1 MKEKV
6 ILDTDIG
13 SDIDDAICLAYLLSN
28 PGCELIGITT
38 VSGQPEQRAMIASY
52 ICEKAGRQIPV
63 FSGLCEPFIG
73 EQKQKI
79 CQQFE
84 YLKKISYSGT
94 YSKEWFN
101 FLREEIRKNPGKI
114 NLIAIG
120 PLTNIGILFK
130 IDPEIPYLLKAL
142 YIMGGAFFGTEKRIE
157 WNISCDPY
165 AANIVFSS
173 GVKDIY
179 VCGLD
184 VTTKVKMEKE
194 QVIKEFGTRKI
205 LKEVLS
211 FAEIWFENIEV
222 ITFHDPLAASVL
234 FNRNICVFKKG
245 KIFVEQLGQT
255 GFISDE
261 KANVSVAS
269 DVDIGLFFSHF
280 FETFDY
286 SK

>member
-28 PGCELIGITT
+28 PDCELIGITT

-73 EQKQKI
+73 EQKQKT

-84 YLKKISYSGT
+84 YLKKISYSGI

-101 FLREEIRKNPGKI
+101 FLREVIRKNPGEI

-130 IDPEIPYLLKAL
+130 IDSEIPSLLKSI
-142 YIMGGAFFGTEKRIE
+142 YVMGGAFFGTEKSIE

-173 GVKDIY
+173 PAKSIY

-184 VTTKVKMEKE
+184 VTRKVKMQKDR
-194 QVIKEFGTRKI
+194 VIDEFKKRKI
-205 LKEVLS
+205 LKEILG
-211 FAEIWFENIEV
+211 FAEIWFENREI

-234 FNRNICVFKKG
+234 FNRNICAFKKG

-255 GFISDE
+255 GFIED
-261 KANVSVAS
+261 KKTNVSVAS
-269 DVDIGLFFSHF
+269 DVDIELFFSHF

-286 SK
+286 FM